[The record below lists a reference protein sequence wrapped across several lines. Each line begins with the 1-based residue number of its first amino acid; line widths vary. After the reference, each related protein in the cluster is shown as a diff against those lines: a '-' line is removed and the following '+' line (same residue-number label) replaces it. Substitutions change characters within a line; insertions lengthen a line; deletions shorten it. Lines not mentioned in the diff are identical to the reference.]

1 MHCNYS
7 GLFLKNNAPANN
19 YKNPDTLNIQD
30 KQSMMMADK
39 AVEKIARGTSG
50 KFETLY
56 LGADGQFQWNI
67 LNPEETS
74 FKPQHHL
81 IRKVIAMKLVLYDK
95 QRLR

>member
-1 MHCNYS
+1 
-7 GLFLKNNAPANN
+7 
-19 YKNPDTLNIQD
+19 
-30 KQSMMMADK
+30 MMMADK

-74 FKPQHHL
+74 FL
-81 IRKVIAMKLVLYDK
+81 MKMEKLLNPFY
-95 QRLR
+95 